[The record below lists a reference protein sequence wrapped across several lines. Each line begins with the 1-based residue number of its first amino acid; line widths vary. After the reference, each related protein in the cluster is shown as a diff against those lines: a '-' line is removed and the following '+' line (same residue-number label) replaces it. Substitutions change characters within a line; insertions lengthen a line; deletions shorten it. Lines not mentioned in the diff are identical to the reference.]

1 MNLKFILLLPVI
13 EIILFILFGDFF
25 GFFPVIFYIFI
36 TGFLGLFLLKSKI
49 SPDGLK
55 DIVSNPKDW
64 IYKKIAGILLLIP
77 GFATDFMGIM
87 LLFSSLRI
95 LIWDFIPENTKTYF
109 YNQKN
114 DSKKSEIIETDY
126 KDLDEK

>member
-1 MNLKFILLLPVI
+1 MNLKFILLLPII
-13 EIILFILFGDFF
+13 EILLFILFGDFF

-36 TGFLGLFLLKSKI
+36 TGFLGLFLLRSKI
-49 SPDGLK
+49 SPHGLK

-95 LIWDFIPENTKTYF
+95 LIWDFVPENTKTYF
-109 YNQKN
+109 YNQK
-114 DSKKSEIIETDY
+114 DSPKKTEIIETDY